1 MKTLSNWRQKIW
13 IRADREEYLAAG
25 AIIAAIL
32 TSYVSGHWHF
42 MDEVNALKR
51 MNKYAHEAASAPDK
65 KIREVEYIPVKRK
78 IGNKQYYQIDQRT
91 VPAIPRPQQTPREA
105 ASND

>member
-1 MKTLSNWRQKIW
+1 MKSRFNLRQKIW

-42 MDEVNALKR
+42 MDEVNALRR
-51 MNKYAHEAASAPDK
+51 MNKYAHEAAAAPDK
-65 KIREVEYIPVKRK
+65 KIREIEYTPVKTK
-78 IGNKQYYQIDQRT
+78 IGNKQYYQLDKQT
-91 VPAIPRPQQTPREA
+91 APSIPHLKESAKEA
-105 ASND
+105 APK